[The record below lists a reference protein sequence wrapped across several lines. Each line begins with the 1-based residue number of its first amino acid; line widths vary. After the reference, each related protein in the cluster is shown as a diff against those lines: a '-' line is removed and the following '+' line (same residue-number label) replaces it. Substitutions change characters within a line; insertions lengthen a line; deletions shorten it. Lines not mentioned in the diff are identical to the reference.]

1 MSGEWLQV
9 SVCCIGIYW
18 NSSKSLG
25 LSVAERLIRMLRRRG
40 VGVCLNADLNAIMG
54 LTDCLVDRFDRCQL
68 LIILGGDG
76 TILSGLDYA
85 IENDLPILGINL
97 GRLGFLTELETDELD
112 EGVIDRLLTGD
123 YAVDTRTTMMVEGWD
138 YRKFFALN
146 DIVITRATS
155 SVRILSLEY
164 QANGAM
170 VDCIS
175 GDGLIVATATGST
188 AYSLSAGGPVVQ
200 PGLECFVLTP
210 ICPHTLNARPVVVSA
225 DERITVRMVDDRG
238 GAHAVLDGRRV
249 IALDRNKPEI
259 TIRRSIRQARFVRMY
274 EKNYYGLLRNKLSE
288 WTH

>member
-1 MSGEWLQV
+1 MSV
-9 SVCCIGIYW
+9 RCIGIHW
-18 NSSKSLG
+18 NSSKPMG
-25 LSVAERLIRMLRRRG
+25 LEVAERLIDMLRRRG
-40 VGVCLNADLNAIMG
+40 VQVCLNADLSERMDAA
-54 LTDCLVDRFDRCQL
+54 DCLVDRFDRCQL
-68 LIILGGDG
+68 LIVLGGDG

-85 IENDLPILGINL
+85 IENDLPILGVNL

-112 EGVIDRLLTGD
+112 EGVIDRLLNGD
-123 YAVDTRTTMMVEGWD
+123 YAIDTRTTMMVEGRD
-138 YRKFFALN
+138 YLKYFALN
-146 DIVITRATS
+146 DIVITRATP
-155 SVRILSLEY
+155 SVRIVSLEY

-188 AYSLSAGGPVVQ
+188 AYSLSAGGPVVL

-238 GAHAVLDGRRV
+238 GAQAVLDGRRV
-249 IALDRNKPEI
+249 ISLDREHPEI
-259 TIRRSIRQARFVRMY
+259 TIRRSVRQARFVRLY
-274 EKNYYGLLRNKLSE
+274 EKNYYGLLRSKLSE

>member
-1 MSGEWLQV
+1 MADKL
-9 SVCCIGIYW
+9 IG
-18 NSSKSLG
+18 
-25 LSVAERLIRMLRRRG
+25 MLRRRG
-40 VGVCLNADLNAIMG
+40 VEVCLNAELSADAGIS
-54 LTDCLVDRFDRCQL
+54 DCLVDQFDRCQL
-68 LIILGGDG
+68 LFVLGGDG
-76 TILSGLDYA
+76 TILSGLDCA
-85 IENDLPILGINL
+85 IPNDLPIVGVNL
-97 GRLGFLTELETDELD
+97 GRLGFLTELEINQLD
-112 EGVIDRLLTGD
+112 DNVIDRLLCED
-123 YAVDTRTTMMVEGWD
+123 YAIDTRMTMMVEGQD
-138 YRKFFALN
+138 YLKYFALN
-146 DIVITRATS
+146 DIVITRATP

-164 QANGAM
+164 EANGAL

-188 AYSLSAGGPVVQ
+188 AYSLSAGGPVVL

-210 ICPHTLNARPVVVSA
+210 ICPHTLNARPVVLSA

-249 IALDRNKPEI
+249 IALDRSKPEI

>member
-1 MSGEWLQV
+1 MSV
-9 SVCCIGIYW
+9 RCIGIHW
-18 NSSKSLG
+18 NSSKPMG
-25 LSVAERLIRMLRRRG
+25 LEVAERLIDMLRRRG
-40 VGVCLNADLNAIMG
+40 VQVCLNADLSERMDAA
-54 LTDCLVDRFDRCQL
+54 DCLADRFDRCQL
-68 LIILGGDG
+68 LIVLGGDG

-85 IENDLPILGINL
+85 IENDLPILGVNL

-112 EGVIDRLLTGD
+112 EGVIDRLLNGD
-123 YAVDTRTTMMVEGWD
+123 YAIDTRTTMMVEGRD
-138 YRKFFALN
+138 YLKYFALN
-146 DIVITRATS
+146 DIVITRATP
-155 SVRILSLEY
+155 SVRIVSLEY

-188 AYSLSAGGPVVQ
+188 AYSLSAGGPVVL

-238 GAHAVLDGRRV
+238 GAQAVLDGRRV
-249 IALDRNKPEI
+249 ISLDREHPEI
-259 TIRRSIRQARFVRMY
+259 TIRRSVRQARFVRLY
-274 EKNYYGLLRNKLSE
+274 EKNYYGLLRSKLSE

>member
-1 MSGEWLQV
+1 MSV
-9 SVCCIGIYW
+9 RCVGIYW

-25 LSVAERLIRMLRRRG
+25 LGVAKKLIDMLRRRG
-40 VGVCLNADLNAIMG
+40 VAVCLNADLNAMIG

-68 LIILGGDG
+68 LIVLGGDG
-76 TILSGLDYA
+76 TILSGLDHA

-112 EGVIDRLLTGD
+112 DGVIDRLLTGD

-164 QANGAM
+164 EANGAM

-188 AYSLSAGGPVVQ
+188 AYSLSAGGPVVL

-210 ICPHTLNARPVVVSA
+210 ICPHTLNARPVIVSA

-238 GAHAVLDGRRV
+238 GAQAVLDGRRA
-249 IALDRNKPEI
+249 IMLDRDHPEI
-259 TIRRSIRQARFVRMY
+259 TIRRSIRQARFVRLN
-274 EKNYYGLLRNKLSE
+274 EKNYYGLLRSKLSE

>member
-1 MSGEWLQV
+1 MSDRCV
-9 SVCCIGIYW
+9 GIYW

-25 LSVAERLIRMLRRRG
+25 LGVAERLIDMLRRRG
-40 VGVCLNADLNAIMG
+40 VAVCLNADLNAMMG

-68 LIILGGDG
+68 LIVLGGDG
-76 TILSGLDYA
+76 TILSGLDHA

-112 EGVIDRLLTGD
+112 DGVIDRLLTGD

-164 QANGAM
+164 EANGAM

-188 AYSLSAGGPVVQ
+188 AYSLSAGGPVVL

-238 GAHAVLDGRRV
+238 GAQAVLDGRRA
-249 IALDRNKPEI
+249 IMLDRDHPEI
-259 TIRRSIRQARFVRMY
+259 TIRRSIRQARFVRLN
-274 EKNYYGLLRNKLSE
+274 EKNYYGLLRSKLSE

>member
-1 MSGEWLQV
+1 MSV
-9 SVCCIGIYW
+9 RCIGIYW

-25 LSVAERLIRMLRRRG
+25 LSVAERLIGMLRRRG
-40 VGVCLNADLNAIMG
+40 VDVCLNADLNAIMG

-164 QANGAM
+164 RANGAM

-225 DERITVRMVDDRG
+225 DERITVRMLDDRG
-238 GAHAVLDGRRV
+238 GAQAVLDGRRA
-249 IALDRNKPEI
+249 IILDREQPEI
-259 TIRRSIRQARFVRMY
+259 TIRRSVRQARFVRLN
-274 EKNYYGLLRNKLSE
+274 EKNFYGLLRSKLSE